1 MIETSPTA
9 AAIRSWAARRYLPET
24 NLERWLVLEDSDGA
38 ALLEVAE
45 ALRLR
50 TGQLANA
57 LELLEEIALRER
69 RTIGSILAG
78 NDISR
83 IVKGAGSAPGRARS
97 FLEKL
102 RALRY
107 PRLTSALERIKAE
120 VGDLRLPS
128 HVRVLL
134 PRDLSSDELKIQLTV
149 RSAAELEAAMAA
161 LEERKSKLV
170 RIIELL
176 GGEHEL

>member
-1 MIETSPTA
+1 MVETSPTV
-9 AAIRSWAARRYLPET
+9 AAIRAWAERRYLPQT
-24 NLERWLVLEDSDGA
+24 HLERWLALKESDAA

-57 LELLEEIALRER
+57 LDLLEEIALREGL
-69 RTIGSILAG
+69 TIGSILAG

-102 RALRY
+102 RAIRY
-107 PRLTSALERIKAE
+107 PRLTSAVERIKAE
-120 VGDLRLPS
+120 VADLKLPGQG
-128 HVRVLL
+128 RVLL
-134 PRDLSSDELKIQLTV
+134 PKDLSSDELKIQLKV
-149 RSAAELEAAMAA
+149 HSAAELEATMAA
-161 LEERKSKLV
+161 LEERKSKLM